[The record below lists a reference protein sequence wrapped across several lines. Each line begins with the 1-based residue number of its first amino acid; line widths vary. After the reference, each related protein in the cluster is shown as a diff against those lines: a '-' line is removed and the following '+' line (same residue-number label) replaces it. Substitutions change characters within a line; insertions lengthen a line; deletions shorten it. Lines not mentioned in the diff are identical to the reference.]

1 MFRPQQHRYD
11 RRVAS
16 EIRTG
21 RTRAVS
27 RIAQRVAAW
36 VTAAVLA
43 STAACTSMPM
53 AGASFGTTQR
63 LLLVSALSA
72 PRNLSFTGH
81 RFPSHLYAPNIA
93 IGDSMLRAT
102 VVRLRRLSPSFDSA
116 IVVIENS
123 GIPVVIGTA
132 EQLKDETPPGYRHVD
147 GWQALTAIYP
157 LTADGARGKPINH
170 FAVIVRLS
178 DLRKALAG
186 ANTSEDS
193 ARLSRYVERVVAH
206 EIYGHLMPQL
216 QLGKTAPVACADP
229 TSGADWYTACVMRR
243 ERRVMAQLVES
254 RGTYASL
261 GFQQQ

>member
-1 MFRPQQHRYD
+1 MDQQRSAA
-11 RRVAS
+11 RNRLGVSGSVVRCVALAA
-16 EIRTG
+16 IV
-21 RTRAVS
+21 VS
-27 RIAQRVAAW
+27 
-36 VTAAVLA
+36 T
-43 STAACTSMPM
+43 ACTSMPV

-63 LLLVSALSA
+63 LSLLSALSVT
-72 PRNLSFTGH
+72 RNFSFAGH

-93 IGDSMLRAT
+93 IGDSLLRAT

-116 IVVIENS
+116 IVAIENS

-157 LTADGARGKPINH
+157 LTADGARRKPINH
-170 FAVIVRLS
+170 FAVIVRLR
-178 DLRKALAG
+178 DLRQALAG
-186 ANTSEDS
+186 ANTPEDS

-229 TSGADWYTACVMRR
+229 TSGADWYTACVMQR
-243 ERRVMAQLVES
+243 ERRVMAQLVEA

-261 GFQQQ
+261 GFQQQQ